1 MNRPAITRRK
11 QRGQA
16 MLEFT
21 FVGIPLMF
29 VLISIFEMS
38 RGMWMYHTMAFS
50 VKDGVR
56 FAVVHGI
63 NCINTTGTGGTNPN
77 TCKKT
82 IADIAAQIQGS
93 AVIFDPT
100 KTTLTFFPG
109 DGGAASTPCTM
120 VGAGAGG
127 CPQFKT
133 NAWPPFDSTGATSLD
148 AVGKPIRIDIT
159 APFQSALS
167 MFWPGSRPVNF
178 GTYTLGASSTD
189 YVQY

>member
-1 MNRPAITRRK
+1 MNRRAITPGK

-21 FVGIPLMF
+21 LVGIPLMF
-29 VLISIFEMS
+29 VLISIFEIS
-38 RGMWMYHTMAFS
+38 RGMWMYHTLAFA

-56 FAVVHGI
+56 FASVHGI
-63 NCINTTGTGGTNPN
+63 NCINTTGSGGSNPN
-77 TCKKT
+77 TCQKT

-100 KTTLTFFPG
+100 ATTLTFFPG
-109 DGGAASTPCTM
+109 DGGAASTACTM

-127 CPQFKT
+127 CPQFTT
-133 NAWPPFDSTGATSLD
+133 NAWPPAGAGGLN
-148 AVGKPIRIDIT
+148 ALGKPIRIDVT
-159 APFQSALS
+159 APFRSALS

-189 YVQY
+189 YIQY